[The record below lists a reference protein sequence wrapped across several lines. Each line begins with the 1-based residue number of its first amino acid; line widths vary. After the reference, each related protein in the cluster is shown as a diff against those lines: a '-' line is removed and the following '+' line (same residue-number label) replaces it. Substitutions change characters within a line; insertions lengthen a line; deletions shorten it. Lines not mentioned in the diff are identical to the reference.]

1 MKGRGTGLCP
11 QAKTLPREADLNKNP
26 LSAFSTG
33 PDRLTGIMGDEF
45 EMLVY
50 LSIHSDRKQRLIVSL
65 EDTRYR
71 HIFLLS
77 VVGQIVEIN

>member
-1 MKGRGTGLCP
+1 MSTSQNIAKRSGLKQKP
-11 QAKTLPREADLNKNP
+11 AER
-26 LSAFSTG
+26 FSTG

-45 EMLVY
+45 KMLVY
-50 LSIHSDRKQRLIVSL
+50 LPIHSDRKQRLIVSM

-71 HIFLLS
+71 HIIIIYILLS